1 MKICRDC
8 LVPMTPVMSFSREK
22 REKFDRCPKCYDETK
37 HRKIKD
43 EELSFGEVLHREF
56 QKRNK

>member
-1 MKICRDC
+1 MRICRDC

-22 REKFDRCPKCYDETK
+22 NEKFNRCAKCHGETR

-43 EELSFGEVLHREF
+43 DELSFGEVL
-56 QKRNK
+56 NKTMKNRK